1 MLWFAF
7 VLKMIL
13 MTVLWPCNSR
23 SGFFCLSFFFYFWF
37 GFIVALSSVCCKFR
51 VDAIRRS
58 MLHGMF
64 LNSRISSK
72 LVFTEGVRTGEPQ
85 GVLNK
90 CYWVT
95 STLLLLNWTVG
106 KWISSTNRAFH
117 SSLLEGSYWRD
128 WVTNNFIFN
137 SIQQPSQVCEWTK
150 WITRLL
156 KIWALNL
163 YASLFKL
170 I

>member
-1 MLWFAF
+1 MLWFAL

-23 SGFFCLSFFFYFWF
+23 SGFCCLFVFLLLIRFHRCPVECVLQAQHWRYTE
-37 GFIVALSSVCCKFR
+37 I
-51 VDAIRRS
+51 DA
-58 MLHGMF
+58 
-64 LNSRISSK
+64 SRNGVSQFPDFVQT
-72 LVFTEGVRTGEPQ
+72 LVFAEGVRTGEPQ

-117 SSLLEGSYWRD
+117 SSLLEGSNWRD

-137 SIQQPSQVCEWTK
+137 WIQQPSQVVNEPSESQDFWKFELCICMWV
-150 WITRLL
+150 
-156 KIWALNL
+156 
-163 YASLFKL
+163 YSS
-170 I
+170 